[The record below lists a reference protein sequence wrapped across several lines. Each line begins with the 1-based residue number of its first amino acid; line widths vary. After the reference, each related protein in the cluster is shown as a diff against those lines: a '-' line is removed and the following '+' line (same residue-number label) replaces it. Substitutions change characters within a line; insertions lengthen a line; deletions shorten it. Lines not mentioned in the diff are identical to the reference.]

1 LIAELPQIYNE
12 ADIFLMPNRLAETS
26 KEQEGFVIVFL
37 EASSSCIPVIG
48 GRSGGAQEAIEH
60 KLTGFLIDGTKKK
73 KLLKKYYFLA
83 LFRSR

>member
-1 LIAELPQIYNE
+1 
-12 ADIFLMPNRLAETS
+12 MPNRLAETS